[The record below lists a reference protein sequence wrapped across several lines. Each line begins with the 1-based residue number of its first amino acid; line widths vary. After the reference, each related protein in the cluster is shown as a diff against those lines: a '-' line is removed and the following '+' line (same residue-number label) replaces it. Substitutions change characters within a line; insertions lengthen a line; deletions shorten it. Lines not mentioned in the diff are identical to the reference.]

1 MSELRI
7 GVLGLGVVGGATV
20 LALQDNE
27 PIISARAGKNIR
39 VIRGVTREPDAA
51 KNLGIEVSTDV
62 DSVLNDPNIDVVV
75 ELMGGVDFAYQCV
88 KKALQN
94 GKSVVTANKAML
106 AYHRTELEELA
117 KNHHFGYEASVA
129 GGIPVIYALRDGL
142 PANHI
147 MNIKG
152 IINGTCNYILTR
164 MMKEGAGFDEVL
176 QDAQKL
182 GYAEANP
189 SADVDGFDSAHK
201 LLILASIAYGID
213 AKPDDILIEG
223 IRNIGAEDIEF
234 AKEYGYVIKLLAI
247 AKKRGDNVVELR
259 VHPALI
265 SSEHILADVDGVM
278 NGVAIVGDKVG
289 ETMYYG
295 AGAGGDATASAVVAN
310 LIEIAR
316 SESAAAMMGFNKP
329 LETGLKLA
337 AKGDIKTKY
346 YIRLEAKD
354 EVGVLGKITTVL
366 GEHKISIENFMQKNK
381 GDSASLLFSTHEAS
395 EYDIQKALISI
406 GELSCISKKPN
417 MVRIEC
423 KN

>member
-1 MSELRI
+1 MNELKI

-20 LALQDNE
+20 QALKDNAS
-27 PIISARAGKNIR
+27 IISARAGRTIK
-39 VIRGVTREPDAA
+39 VTKGVTKDLESA
-51 KNLGIEVSTDV
+51 KHLGISVSDNV
-62 DSVLNDPNIDVVV
+62 DDVLNDPEIDVVV
-75 ELMGGVDFAYQCV
+75 ELMGGVDFAYSCV

-129 GGIPVIYALRDGL
+129 GGIPVRYALRDGL

-147 MNIKG
+147 MSIKG

-164 MMKEGAGFDEVL
+164 MMKEGAGFENVL
-176 QDAQKL
+176 ADAQKL

-201 LLILASIAYGID
+201 LLILSSIAYGID
-213 AKPDDILIEG
+213 AKPENILIEG
-223 IRNIGAEDIEF
+223 IRSIDAEDISF

-247 AKKRGDNVVELR
+247 AKKRNDEEVELR

-295 AGAGGDATASAVVAN
+295 AGAGGDATASAVIAN

-329 LETGLKLA
+329 LESGLKLA
-337 AKGDIKTKY
+337 DKGDITSKY
-346 YIRLEAKD
+346 YIRIEAKD
-354 EVGVLGKITTVL
+354 EAGVLAKIATVL
-366 GEHKISIENFMQKNK
+366 AEHKISVENFMQKNK
-381 GDSASLLFSTHEAS
+381 GSSASLLLSTHSAKEN
-395 EYDIQKALISI
+395 DIQNALGSI
-406 GELSCISKKPN
+406 GMLDCIAKAPV
-417 MVRIEC
+417 MIRIEG
-423 KN
+423 

>member
-1 MSELRI
+1 MLKI
-7 GVLGLGVVGGATV
+7 GLLGLGTVGGAV
-20 LALQDNE
+20 VKALKDNAD
-27 PIISARAGKNIR
+27 IISARAGMKIEA
-39 VIRGVTREPDAA
+39 VKGVTREPETA
-51 KNLGIEVSTDV
+51 KELGIQIFTDV
-62 DSVLNDPNIDVVV
+62 DSILNDPDIDVVV
-75 ELMGGVDFAYQCV
+75 ELMGGVDFAYECV

-106 AYHRTELEELA
+106 AYHRAELEGLA
-117 KNHHFGYEASVA
+117 KNLHFGYEASVA

-147 MNIKG
+147 LSIKG

-164 MMKEGAGFDEVL
+164 MMKEGAGFEEVL
-176 QDAQKL
+176 KDAQKL

-189 SADVDGFDSAHK
+189 ASDIEGFDTAHK

-213 AKPDDILIEG
+213 AKPEDILVEG
-223 IRNIGAEDIEF
+223 ITELGAEDIEF

-247 AKKRGDNVVELR
+247 AKKRDEHTVELR

-265 SSEHILADVDGVM
+265 SNEHILADVDGVM

-295 AGAGGDATASAVVAN
+295 AGAGGDATASAVIAN

-316 SESAAAMMGFNKP
+316 SESATAMMGFNQP

-337 AKGDIKTKY
+337 DKGDITSQY
-346 YIRLEAKD
+346 YIRIEAKD
-354 EVGVLGKITTVL
+354 ELGVLSKIATVL
-366 GEHKISIENFMQKNK
+366 ADNGISIENFKQKSR
-381 GDSASLLFSTHEAS
+381 GEQASLLFSTHLAQES
-395 EYDIQKALISI
+395 SVQKALEAVSN
-406 GELSCISKKPN
+406 LSCVSSKPV
-417 MVRIEC
+417 MIRIEG
-423 KN
+423 

>member
-1 MSELRI
+1 MLKI
-7 GVLGLGVVGGATV
+7 GVLGLGIVGSATV
-20 LALQDNE
+20 KALQDNE
-27 PIISARAGKNIR
+27 SIISARAGEVLK
-39 VIRGVTREPDAA
+39 VVKGVTREPEQA
-51 KNLGIEVSTDV
+51 KELGISVSDNV
-62 DSVLNDPNIDVVV
+62 DDILNDPEIDVVV
-75 ELMGGVDFAYQCV
+75 ELMGGIDFAFECV

-106 AYHRTELEELA
+106 AYHRAELEELA
-117 KNHHFGYEASVA
+117 KNYHFGYEASVA

-147 MNIKG
+147 MSIKG

-164 MMKEGAGFDEVL
+164 MMKEGAGFENVL
-176 QDAQKL
+176 ADAQKL

-189 SADVDGFDSAHK
+189 SADVDGYDSAHK
-201 LLILASIAYGID
+201 LLILASIAYGIN
-213 AKPDDILIEG
+213 AKPEDIMIEG
-223 IRNIGAEDIEF
+223 IRTIDAEDIAF

-247 AKKRGDNVVELR
+247 AKKRSDDEVELR

-295 AGAGGDATASAVVAN
+295 AGAGGDATASAVIAN

-316 SESAAAMMGFNKP
+316 SESPAAMMGFNKP

-337 AKGDIKTKY
+337 NKGDISSKY
-346 YIRLEAKD
+346 YIRIEAKD
-354 EVGVLGKITTVL
+354 ELGVLGKIATVL
-366 GEHKISIENFMQKNK
+366 SEYKISVENFMQKNK
-381 GDSASLLFSTHEAS
+381 GNLASLLLSTHIAKED
-395 EYDIQKALISI
+395 DIQKALLSI
-406 GELSCISKKPN
+406 ETLDCIVKKPV
-417 MVRIEC
+417 MIRIEG
-423 KN
+423 